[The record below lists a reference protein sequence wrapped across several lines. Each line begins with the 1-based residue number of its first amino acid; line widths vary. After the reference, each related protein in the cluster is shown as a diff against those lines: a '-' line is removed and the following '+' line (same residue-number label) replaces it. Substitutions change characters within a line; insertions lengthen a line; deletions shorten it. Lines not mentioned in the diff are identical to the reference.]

1 VVGGWWLEVM
11 IYGCCCL
18 KAAGR
23 SSEVEKGIGKVESD
37 QYLSEP
43 WAAAAVSNR
52 SNNAYLIPPRSLQ

>member
-1 VVGGWWLEVM
+1 M